1 MLHDDVL
8 DAVVSADDVFPSL
21 NYLDGDGLG
30 FYVLYWTHWE
40 VMDEMLLL
48 ISVERNYFNDGI
60 IQVFPMRCLVSGNSL
75 VHQPHLAKL
84 KVNI

>member
-21 NYLDGDGLG
+21 NYLDRAGLA

-40 VMDEMLLL
+40 VVDEMLLL
-48 ISVERNYFNDGI
+48 ISVEGNDFNYGI
-60 IQVFPMRCLVSGNSL
+60 IQVFPACLVSRNSL
-75 VHQPHLAKL
+75 VHQPHLAK
-84 KVNI
+84 